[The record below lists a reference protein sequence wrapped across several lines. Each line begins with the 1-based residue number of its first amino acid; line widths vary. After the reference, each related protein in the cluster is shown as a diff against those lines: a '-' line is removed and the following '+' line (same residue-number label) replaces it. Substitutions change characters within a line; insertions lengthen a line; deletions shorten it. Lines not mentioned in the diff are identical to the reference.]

1 MAGLTPAGLVIPTR
15 FEIFNEVITELRSR
29 VDPLWDDRSN
39 NLINIYTNIL
49 VERESRLWSALQGVY
64 DSAYPKSASDIA
76 LDNVADI
83 VNVRRIQA
91 QKSTGSVEFTG
102 ALGTVVP
109 IATLLTVTD
118 TNERF
123 FTTST
128 LTMDATSFSD
138 LTVNVTS
145 VVPST
150 TYTLTINNTTCSIS
164 SGLSPTANSILLLMK
179 ANIEANVAGV
189 VVTLP
194 TSTTLR
200 INVTEN
206 NSVFPLIVG
215 ARFGVTSISN
225 VVGVE
230 AEVTGVVK
238 APAGTLTTL
247 PVPIG
252 GITSVTNLADIREGR
267 LRETDSELRIRRY
280 QSVGIIGASTNNAL
294 VSNLRNLEGVTA
306 AFIIENREYVTDVAG
321 RPPKS
326 YECVV
331 EGGDE
336 QEIADTIFVFG
347 ALGIEP
353 HGAITRTVEDI
364 DGNELSVSFSR
375 PTTVHIKLAIEYTK
389 YDEELFTSSGEEGIK
404 DAAIAYGNTL
414 NIGNDVIPQRFFG
427 NIFAN
432 VQGIQSISI
441 QVAKSYNGGATW
453 TSLQSTPLAIS
464 RTEATV
470 FDELYVTVSEI

>member
-1 MAGLTPAGLVIPTR
+1 MAGVTPAGLVIPTR

-102 ALGTVVP
+102 ALGTTVP

-138 LTVNVTS
+138 ITVNVTS
-145 VVPST
+145 VLPST
-150 TYTLTINNTTCSIS
+150 TYTLTINNITCSVS

-179 ANIEANVAGV
+179 ANIEANITGV

-206 NSVFPLIVG
+206 NSVYPLIVG

-252 GITSVTNLADIREGR
+252 GVVSVNNLEDIREGR
-267 LRETDSELRIRRY
+267 LRETDSELRVRRY

-306 AFIIENREYVTDVAG
+306 AFIIENREFVTVDG
-321 RPPKS
+321 IPPKS
-326 YECVV
+326 YMCVV

-336 QEIADTIFVFG
+336 QEIADIIFLYG
-347 ALGIEP
+347 ALGIQP
-353 HGAITRTVEDI
+353 YGAITRTVQDI

-389 YDEELFTSSGEEGIK
+389 YSEELFTASGEDGIK
-404 DAAIAYGNTL
+404 DAAIAYGNSL

-470 FDELYVTVSEI
+470 FDELYVTVSEV

>member
-1 MAGLTPAGLVIPTR
+1 MAGVTPAGLVIPTR

-102 ALGTVVP
+102 ALGTTVP

-138 LTVNVTS
+138 ITVNVTS
-145 VVPST
+145 VLPST
-150 TYTLTINNTTCSIS
+150 TYTLTINNITCSIS

-179 ANIEANVAGV
+179 ANIEANITGV
-189 VVTLP
+189 IVTLP

-206 NSVFPLIVG
+206 NSVYPLIVG

-230 AEVTGVVK
+230 AEVTGVIK

-252 GITSVTNLADIREGR
+252 GVVSVNNLEDIREGR
-267 LRETDSELRIRRY
+267 LRETDSELRVRRY

-306 AFIIENREYVTDVAG
+306 AFIIENREFVTVDG
-321 RPPKS
+321 IPPKS
-326 YECVV
+326 YMCVV

-336 QEIADTIFVFG
+336 QEIADIIFLYG
-347 ALGIEP
+347 ALGIQP
-353 HGAITRTVEDI
+353 YGAITRTVQDI

-375 PTTVHIKLAIEYTK
+375 PATVHIKLAIEYTK
-389 YDEELFTSSGEEGIK
+389 YSEELFTASGEDGIK
-404 DAAIAYGNTL
+404 DAAIAYGNSL

-441 QVAKSYNGGATW
+441 QVAKSYNGGVTW

-470 FDELYVTVSEI
+470 FDELYVTVSEV

>member
-1 MAGLTPAGLVIPTR
+1 MAGVTPAGLVIPTR

-102 ALGTVVP
+102 ALGTTVP

-138 LTVNVTS
+138 ITVNVTS
-145 VVPST
+145 VLPST
-150 TYTLTINNTTCSIS
+150 TYTLTINNITCSVS

-179 ANIEANVAGV
+179 ANIEANITGV
-189 VVTLP
+189 IVTLP

-206 NSVFPLIVG
+206 NSVYPLIVG

-230 AEVTGVVK
+230 AEVTGVIK

-252 GITSVTNLADIREGR
+252 GVVSVNNLEDIREGR
-267 LRETDSELRIRRY
+267 LRETDSELRVRRY

-306 AFIIENREYVTDVAG
+306 AFIIENREFVTVDSI
-321 RPPKS
+321 PPKS
-326 YECVV
+326 YMCVV

-336 QEIADTIFVFG
+336 QEIADIIFLYG
-347 ALGIEP
+347 ALGIQP
-353 HGAITRTVEDI
+353 YGAITRTVQDI

-389 YDEELFTSSGEEGIK
+389 YSEELFTASGEDGIK
-404 DAAIAYGNTL
+404 DAAIAYGNSL

-470 FDELYVTVSEI
+470 FDELYVTVSEV

>member
-1 MAGLTPAGLVIPTR
+1 MAGLTPAGLVIQTR
-15 FEIFNEVITELRSR
+15 SEIFNEMITELRSR

-49 VERESRLWSALQGVY
+49 AERESRWWSALQGVY

-76 LDNVADI
+76 LDNVSDI
-83 VNVRRIQA
+83 VNVKRIEA
-91 QKSTGSVEFTG
+91 QKSTGSVEFVG
-102 ALGTVVP
+102 ALGTVIPV
-109 IATLLTVTD
+109 ATLLTVTD

-123 FTTST
+123 FTTAGLT
-128 LTMDATSFSD
+128 LDSTSFSD

-150 TYTLTINNTTCSIS
+150 NYSLTINNITCVID
-164 SGLSPTANSILLLMK
+164 SGLTPTANSILLLMK
-179 ANIEANVAGV
+179 AYIELNVTGV

-200 INVTEN
+200 VNVTEN

-230 AEVTGVVK
+230 AEFTGVIK
-238 APAGTLTTL
+238 APAGTITTL
-247 PVPIG
+247 PVPVG
-252 GITSVTNLADIREGR
+252 GVTSVTNLEDVREGR
-267 LRETDSELRIRRY
+267 VRETDSELRIRRY
-280 QSVGIIGASTNNAL
+280 QSVGIIGASTNNSL

-306 AFIIENREYVTDVAG
+306 AFIIENREYVTDVDG

-336 QEIADTIFVFG
+336 QEIADTIFAFG

-353 HGAITRTVEDI
+353 YGSITRTVEDI

-375 PTTVHIKLAIEYTK
+375 PTEVYIKLAIEYTK
-389 YDEELFTSSGEEGIK
+389 YDEELFTATGEEGIK
-404 DAAIAYGNTL
+404 DAAIEYGNTL

-432 VQGIQSISI
+432 VQGIESISI
-441 QVAKSYNGGATW
+441 QVAKSYDSGATW
-453 TSLQSTPLAIS
+453 TSLQLTPLSIS

-470 FDELYVTVSEI
+470 FDELYVTVAEV

>member
-1 MAGLTPAGLVIPTR
+1 MAGVTPAGLVIPTR

-102 ALGTVVP
+102 ALGTTVP

-138 LTVNVTS
+138 ITVNVTS
-145 VVPST
+145 VLPST
-150 TYTLTINNTTCSIS
+150 TYTLTINNITCSVS

-179 ANIEANVAGV
+179 ANIEANITGV

-206 NSVFPLIVG
+206 NSVYPLIVG

-230 AEVTGVVK
+230 AEVTGVIK

-252 GITSVTNLADIREGR
+252 GVVSVNNLEDIREGR
-267 LRETDSELRIRRY
+267 LRETDSELRVRRY

-306 AFIIENREYVTDVAG
+306 AFIIENREFATVDG
-321 RPPKS
+321 IPPKS
-326 YECVV
+326 YMCVV

-336 QEIADTIFVFG
+336 QEIADIIFLYG
-347 ALGIEP
+347 ALGIQP
-353 HGAITRTVEDI
+353 YGAITRTVQDI

-389 YDEELFTSSGEEGIK
+389 YSEELFTASGEDGIK
-404 DAAIAYGNTL
+404 DAAIAYGNSL

-470 FDELYVTVSEI
+470 FDELYVTVSEV

>member
-15 FEIFNEVITELRSR
+15 LEIFNEVITELRSR

-83 VNVRRIQA
+83 VNVKRIEA

-102 ALGTVVP
+102 ALGTVIP
-109 IATLLTVTD
+109 NATLITVAD

-138 LTVNVTS
+138 IILNVTS

-150 TYTLTINNTTCSIS
+150 TYTLTINNITCSID
-164 SGLSPTANSILLLMK
+164 SGLTPTANSILLLMK
-179 ANIEANVAGV
+179 ACIESNVTGV
-189 VVTLP
+189 TVTLP
-194 TSTTLR
+194 TSTTMR
-200 INVTEN
+200 VNVTEN

-230 AEVTGVVK
+230 AEFTGVIK

-252 GITSVTNLADIREGR
+252 GVTSVTNLEDIREGR

-306 AFIIENREYVTDVAG
+306 AFIIENREYVTDVDG

-326 YECVV
+326 YECIV

-336 QEIADTIFVFG
+336 QEIADTIFAFG

-353 HGAITRTVEDI
+353 YGTITRTVEDI

-375 PTTVHIKLAIEYTK
+375 PTEVYIKLVIEYTK
-389 YDEELFTSSGEEGIK
+389 YDEELFTATGEDAIK
-404 DAAIAYGNTL
+404 DAAIEYGNSL
-414 NIGNDVIPQRFFG
+414 NIGNDIIPQRFFG

-441 QVAKSYNGGATW
+441 QVAKSYDGGSTW
-453 TSLQSTPLAIS
+453 TSLQSTPLPIS

-470 FDELYVTVSEI
+470 FDELYVTVVEV

>member
-1 MAGLTPAGLVIPTR
+1 MAGVTPAGLVIPTR

-102 ALGTVVP
+102 ALGTTVP

-138 LTVNVTS
+138 ITVNVTS
-145 VVPST
+145 VLPST
-150 TYTLTINNTTCSIS
+150 TYTLTINNITCSVS

-179 ANIEANVAGV
+179 ANIEANIAGV

-200 INVTEN
+200 VNVTEN
-206 NSVFPLIVG
+206 NSVYPLIVG

-230 AEVTGVVK
+230 AEVTGVIK

-252 GITSVTNLADIREGR
+252 GVVSVNNLEDIREGR
-267 LRETDSELRIRRY
+267 LRETDSELRVRRY

-306 AFIIENREYVTDVAG
+306 AFIIENREFVTVDG
-321 RPPKS
+321 IPPKS
-326 YECVV
+326 YMCVV

-336 QEIADTIFVFG
+336 QEIADIIFLYG
-347 ALGIEP
+347 ALGIQP
-353 HGAITRTVEDI
+353 YGAITRTVQDI

-389 YDEELFTSSGEEGIK
+389 YSEELFTASGEDGIK
-404 DAAIAYGNTL
+404 DAAIAYGNSL

-470 FDELYVTVSEI
+470 FDELYVTVSEV

>member
-1 MAGLTPAGLVIPTR
+1 MAGVTPAGLVIPTR

-102 ALGTVVP
+102 ALGTTVP

-138 LTVNVTS
+138 ITVNVTS
-145 VVPST
+145 VLPST
-150 TYTLTINNTTCSIS
+150 TYTLTINNITCSVS

-179 ANIEANVAGV
+179 ANIEANITGV

-206 NSVFPLIVG
+206 NSVYPLIVG

-230 AEVTGVVK
+230 AEVTGVIK

-252 GITSVTNLADIREGR
+252 GVVSVNNLEDIREGR
-267 LRETDSELRIRRY
+267 LRETDSELRVRRY

-306 AFIIENREYVTDVAG
+306 AFIIENREFVTVDG
-321 RPPKS
+321 IPPKS
-326 YECVV
+326 YMCVV

-336 QEIADTIFVFG
+336 QEIADIIFLYG
-347 ALGIEP
+347 ALGIQP
-353 HGAITRTVEDI
+353 YGAITRTVQDI

-389 YDEELFTSSGEEGIK
+389 YSEELFTASGEDGIK
-404 DAAIAYGNTL
+404 DAAIAYGNSL

-470 FDELYVTVSEI
+470 FDELYVTVSEV